1 MLCLSLGMSLKDV
14 MMIKKGRLNFSDDL
28 LFWSGYGNCGGKVWA
43 DFAFVED
50 DLYVYQALE
59 FDGGR
64 QSVAV

>member
-1 MLCLSLGMSLKDV
+1 
-14 MMIKKGRLNFSDDL
+14 MIKKGRLNFSDDL
-28 LFWSGYGNCGGKVWA
+28 LFWSGFGNCGGKVWA

-50 DLYVYQALE
+50 NRYIYQALE

>member
-1 MLCLSLGMSLKDV
+1 MLAMDKQ
-14 MMIKKGRLNFSDDL
+14 GRLIFSDDL
-28 LFWSGYGNCGGKVWA
+28 LFWSGFGNCGGKVWA

-50 DLYVYQALE
+50 NRYVDQALE